1 MSWYLDTSAAIKLL
15 VVEAETDA
23 LSAVL
28 TAEEPDL
35 VACYLLETELRRAV
49 ARYDDLTQQDAVDLL
64 DGVSLF
70 EVSPSLFRQA
80 GLLPGKHLRSLDALH
95 LAAAVRIG
103 VERIVT
109 YDERMI
115 SAAHEI
121 GVTVLSPVADN
132 L

>member
-1 MSWYLDTSAAIKLL
+1 LSWYLDTSAAIKLL

>member
-132 L
+132 A

>member
-121 GVTVLSPVADN
+121 GVTVLSPVAAN
-132 L
+132 A